1 MVPALC
7 IFIPAKPSRVADTIL
22 LNKIE
27 KVTVAGWFSLDLTAT
42 PPQCAGG
49 ATCQLCQR
57 AVGGGQIRGL

>member
-27 KVTVAGWFSLDLTAT
+27 KVTVAGWFSLDLT
-42 PPQCAGG
+42 G
-49 ATCQLCQR
+49 
-57 AVGGGQIRGL
+57 VGVIMPILQM